1 MVIFNFTYI
10 FSFVK
15 NYYRQILWITLGLLF
30 ILDIITT
37 AIGLQI
43 GGQEK
48 TSFMIPFVQNPFH
61 HLIIKIIAFCIIW
74 TSIEPILN
82 WLNNISLE
90 EKMLFNKLCFAV
102 TYWILILGLVYVIG
116 LFFTINLNNITFIIS
131 HASTRYFF

>member
-1 MVIFNFTYI
+1 MVIFKFTYF

-15 NYYRQILWITLGLLF
+15 NYYRQILWMTLGVLF

-37 AIGLQI
+37 AIGLQS

-74 TSIEPILN
+74 ISIEPILN
-82 WLNNISLE
+82 WLNKNVLE
-90 EKMLFNKLCFAV
+90 EKVPLNKFCYAV
-102 TYWILILGLVYVIG
+102 TYWIIILGLVYVIW
-116 LFFTINLNNITFIIS
+116 LFLTINLNNIAFIIS
-131 HASTRYFF
+131 HVST